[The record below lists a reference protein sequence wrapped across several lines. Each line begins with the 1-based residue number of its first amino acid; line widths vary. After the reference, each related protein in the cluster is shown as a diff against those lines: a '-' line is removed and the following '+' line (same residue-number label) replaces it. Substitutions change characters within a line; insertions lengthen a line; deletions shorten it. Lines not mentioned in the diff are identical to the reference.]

1 MRTKF
6 YLKNPKSDTAT
17 LVFLVC
23 RWGANGQKFQ
33 LKYSTKETVLPTE
46 WSNDKQQVGKSAGS
60 KELNMRLLQLKT
72 TAIDI
77 FRRFK
82 NDNQQRTPTPECLRT
97 LLDAAFDRTATPQT
111 PSVVKVA
118 PKTPVTLSFFE
129 WVELY
134 TQECKDGIRLIKKT
148 NKRFSK
154 SSITNYTTTTKQLRA
169 FEKTLPQPITFELVN
184 LHFYTK
190 LLKYLNDQN
199 YSTNFIG
206 NIVKFLKVFMVNS
219 LKDGLHKNRDFQDS
233 DFSKPSEEVNNIY
246 LSPQKLE
253 RLYRLDLQDRPTLDR
268 VRDLFLIGCHTG
280 LRYSDFSQLTADNLS
295 QDGRL
300 LNVTTQKTGAGV
312 SIPLNPVVLQIV
324 RKYDG
329 QMPKAISNQKTNV
342 YLKELAQLADL
353 TDRVEVVRTKG
364 GKRITKYVAEWEQ
377 VCTHTARRSFATNAY
392 LGGVSTI
399 DIMQITGHRTEM
411 AFMKYI
417 KVKSE
422 ETARRLLEHPHF
434 NQYPTLK
441 VV

>member
-6 YLKNPKSDTAT
+6 YLKEPKSDTKT

-33 LKYSTKETVLPTE
+33 LKYSTQESVLPTE
-46 WSNDKQQVGKSAGS
+46 WNNDKQQVSKSEVS
-60 KELNMRLLQLKT
+60 KELNMRLLHLKA

-77 FRRFK
+77 FRRFQ

-97 LLDAAFDRTATPQT
+97 LLDAAFRRTATPQT
-111 PSVVKVA
+111 NPVAKTA
-118 PKTPVTLSFFE
+118 PKTPVTRSFFE

-134 TQECKDGIRLIKKT
+134 IKECKDGTRLIKKT

-154 SSITNYTTTTKQLRA
+154 SSITNYTTTAKQLRA
-169 FEKTLPQPITFELVN
+169 FEKTLPQPITFEAVN

-190 LLKYLNDQN
+190 LLKYLNEQN

-206 NIVKFLKVFMVNS
+206 NVVKFLKVFMVNS

-233 DFSKPSEEVNNIY
+233 DFSKPTEEVNNIY

-253 RLYRLDLQDRPTLDR
+253 TIYRLDLKDRPNLDR

-280 LRYSDFSQLTADNLS
+280 LRYSDFSQLSADNLS
-295 QDGRL
+295 HDGRL
-300 LNVTTQKTGAGV
+300 LNVTTQKTGV
-312 SIPLNPVVLQIV
+312 SVAIPLNPVVLQII
-324 RKYDG
+324 RKYNG
-329 QMPKAISNQKTNV
+329 QIPKAISNQKTNV
-342 YLKELAQLADL
+342 YLKELAQLANL

-364 GKRITKYVAEWEQ
+364 GRRITKYVAEWEQ

-392 LGGVSTI
+392 LAGINAI
-399 DIMQITGHRTEM
+399 DIMQITGHRTET

-422 ETARRLLEHPHF
+422 ETARRLLNHPHF
-434 NQYPTLK
+434 NEYPTLK